1 MSSRLTISAEFPAAD
16 RAAWEKIVEKALKGR
31 AIESLDSRTEH
42 GLPVKALYRE
52 PDAGDQRQDIGFPG
66 SHPHVRGGSAT
77 RDAWLPWD
85 IRQMVR
91 HPDPDVAREEVF
103 EALNNGVSSLELR
116 FDADAE
122 NGIRLG
128 QSSDLAKLIDG
139 VKLDLAALSL
149 DLVGAAVGK
158 EAELAVMFAAAVP
171 DADREDAL
179 IAFNI
184 DPIAAFART
193 GRCDSSLADCIGS
206 DVAISRSLVE
216 AFPKSTVLR
225 VDARVVHEAGGTEV
239 QELAYLA
246 ASFATYMR
254 AAIDAGAEPS
264 RAVRGTLFTVAV
276 GSDYHV
282 EIPKLRAARRIL
294 GRVAEAFGAEGS
306 IQLQAVTSRRMLA
319 ARDAWTNLLRNTAA
333 CFAAGVGGADIVTV
347 RTFTD
352 ALGHAGPLARRMARN
367 TQIIAQEE
375 SGLGRVIDPPG
386 GSWAFDQ
393 MTEQLSQ
400 AAWAMFQGMER
411 DGGIGHALE
420 QGHFQADVAEARQAR
435 RRAVALRKEW
445 VTGVNDFPDLEE
457 VTPATVEVAHTG
469 DREAAEAKAA
479 DLTERSYEAI
489 HSAARAGIAFGQ
501 LIAAKNSEPETHC
514 DPLWPIRL
522 GEPFEALRDVA
533 DQRREAG
540 KPPRIYLAA
549 LGPLAE
555 HSARLTYATNF
566 FAAGGI
572 EATPAAGTAE
582 ELAEAFKGSD
592 CELVCICGADARY
605 EAEAEQA
612 AKALRAAGA
621 GRIYLAGKPG
631 QMKQAYLDS
640 GIDEFIFVGVDVVA
654 SLELAHAE
662 LGLGAAARS

>member
-1 MSSRLTISAEFPAAD
+1 MSSRLTISADFPAAD
-16 RAAWEKIVEKALKGR
+16 RAAWEQIVEKALKGR

-52 PDAGDQRQDIGFPG
+52 PDDQSQGIGFPG

-116 FDADAE
+116 FDTDAE
-122 NGIRLG
+122 NGIALG
-128 QSSDLAKLIDG
+128 RSSDLAKLIDG

-149 DLVGAAVGK
+149 DLVGAAVGN

-206 DVAISRSLVE
+206 DVAISRSLAE

-225 VDARVVHEAGGTEV
+225 VDARVVHEAGGTEI

-254 AAIDAGAEPS
+254 AAIDAGVEPS
-264 RAVRGTLFTVAV
+264 RAGRGTLFTVAV

-367 TQIIAQEE
+367 TQVIAQEE

-393 MTEQLSQ
+393 ITEQLSQ
-400 AAWAMFQGMER
+400 ASWAAFQEIER
-411 DGGIGHALE
+411 AGGIGTLLE
-420 QGHFQADVAEARQAR
+420 QGHFQAEVAEARQTR
-435 RRAVALRKEW
+435 RRAVATRKEW

-457 VTPATVEVAHTG
+457 ITPATVELTNAVKETTDDTG
-469 DREAAEAKAA
+469 EAG
-479 DLTERSYEAI
+479 LPERTYEAI
-489 HSAARAGIAFGQ
+489 LSAANAGFAFEQ
-501 LIAAKNSEPETHC
+501 LSTARQAEAETHC

-522 GEPFEALRDVA
+522 AEPFEALRDVA

-540 KPPRIYLAA
+540 KAPRIFLAA
-549 LGPLAE
+549 LGPLAD

-572 EATPAAGTAE
+572 VATPSAGTAE
-582 ELAEAFKGSD
+582 DLAEAFKASG
-592 CELVCICGADARY
+592 CALACICGTDVRY
-605 EAEAEQA
+605 EAEAEEA
-612 AKALRAAGA
+612 ARKLRTAGA
-621 GRIYLAGKPG
+621 SRLYLAGKPG
-631 QMKQAYLDS
+631 QMKEAYLDS

-662 LGLGAAARS
+662 LGLGGTTSAC

>member
-1 MSSRLTISAEFPAAD
+1 MSSRLTISADFPAAD
-16 RAAWEKIVEKALKGR
+16 RAAWEQIVEKALKGR

-42 GLPVKALYRE
+42 GLTVKALYRE
-52 PDAGDQRQDIGFPG
+52 PAAGDQSQDIGFPG
-66 SHPHVRGGSAT
+66 SHPHIRGGSTT

-91 HPDPDVAREEVF
+91 HPDPDVAREEIF

-116 FDADAE
+116 FDTDAE
-122 NGIRLG
+122 NGIRVG
-128 QSSDLAKLIDG
+128 RSSDLAKLIDG

-149 DLVGAAVGK
+149 DLVAAAVGR
-158 EAELAVMFAAAVP
+158 EAELAVMFATAVP
-171 DADREDAL
+171 DADRETAL

-193 GRCDSSLADCIGS
+193 GRCDSSLADRIAS
-206 DVAISRSLVE
+206 DVSISRSLAE
-216 AFPKSTVLR
+216 TFPKSTVLR

-246 ASFATYMR
+246 ASFASYLR
-254 AAIDAGAEPS
+254 AAIDAGVEPS
-264 RAVRGTLFTVAV
+264 RAVHGTLLTVAV

-294 GRVAEAFGAEGS
+294 GRVAESFGAEGS

-352 ALGHAGPLARRMARN
+352 ALGHAAPLARRMARN

-393 MTEQLSQ
+393 LTEQLSQ
-400 AAWAMFQGMER
+400 EGWTTFQGIER
-411 DGGIGHALE
+411 AGGIGAVLE
-420 QGHFQADVAEARQAR
+420 QGQFQAEVAEARQAR
-435 RRAVALRKEW
+435 RRAVAMRKEW

-457 VTPATVEVAHTG
+457 ITPATVELENTG
-469 DREAAEAKAA
+469 KDETGETGGANIP
-479 DLTERSYEAI
+479 ERSYDAI
-489 HSAARAGIAFGQ
+489 FSAANAGVEFEQ
-501 LIAAKNSEPETHC
+501 LTTAKPSEAETHC

-522 GEPFEALRDVA
+522 AEPFEALRDVA
-533 DQRREAG
+533 DRKREAG
-540 KPPRIYLAA
+540 KPPRIFLAA

-572 EATPAAGTAE
+572 EGTPTAGTAK
-582 ELAEAFKGSD
+582 ELADAFKGSG
-592 CELVCICGADARY
+592 CALACICGADARY
-605 EAEAEQA
+605 EAEAEEA
-612 AKALRAAGA
+612 ARALRAAGA
-621 GRIYLAGKPG
+621 GRLYLAGKPG

-662 LGLGAAARS
+662 LGLGGTERA

>member
-1 MSSRLTISAEFPAAD
+1 VPEGD
-16 RAAWEKIVEKALKGR
+16 R
-31 AIESLDSRTEH
+31 DS
-42 GLPVKALYRE
+42 
-52 PDAGDQRQDIGFPG
+52 
-66 SHPHVRGGSAT
+66 
-77 RDAWLPWD
+77 
-85 IRQMVR
+85 
-91 HPDPDVAREEVF
+91 
-103 EALNNGVSSLELR
+103 
-116 FDADAE
+116 
-122 NGIRLG
+122 
-128 QSSDLAKLIDG
+128 
-139 VKLDLAALSL
+139 
-149 DLVGAAVGK
+149 
-158 EAELAVMFAAAVP
+158 
-171 DADREDAL
+171 AL

-193 GRCDSSLADCIGS
+193 GRCNGSLADRIGS
-206 DVAISRSLVE
+206 DVAISHSLGD
-216 AFPKSTVLR
+216 AFPKSTGLR

-254 AAIDAGAEPS
+254 AAIDAGVEPS
-264 RAVRGTLFTVAV
+264 RAVRGTLFTLAV
-276 GSDYHV
+276 GSDYHL

-294 GRVAEAFGAEGS
+294 GRVAEAFGDEGS

-393 MTEQLSQ
+393 ITEQLSQ
-400 AAWAMFQGMER
+400 TAWTTFQDIER
-411 DGGIGHALE
+411 AGGIGSVLE
-420 QGHFQADVAEARQAR
+420 RGQFQAEVAEARQAR
-435 RRAVALRKEW
+435 RRAVAMRKEW

-457 VTPATVEVAHTG
+457 ITPATVELKDAGKEETG
-469 DREAAEAKAA
+469 ETGGA
-479 DLTERSYEAI
+479 DISERSYEAVF
-489 HSAARAGIAFGQ
+489 SAANAGFTFEQ
-501 LIAAKNSEPETHC
+501 LTTAKQSEAETHC

-522 GEPFEALRDVA
+522 AEPFEALRDVA

-540 KPPRIYLAA
+540 KPPRIFLAA

-582 ELAEAFKGSD
+582 ALAESFKSSG

-605 EAEAEQA
+605 EADAEQA

-621 GRIYLAGKPG
+621 SRIYLAGKPG

-662 LGLGAAARS
+662 LGLGAEARS